1 METESQQQVE
11 HETTGVSESQVSEQP
26 TENLLSQE
34 EVNRIVAER
43 VERERKK
50 FERKYADID
59 VDRYQQL
66 TEAEEAR
73 RVEEQKKRGEF
84 EEILKSTVGKKDS
97 VIENLQ
103 KELHNIKVDGA
114 MLNIASKHKAINPEQ
129 VVSLVK
135 NQVRMSE
142 SGEVEVVDPQTGTIR
157 YNDSGDPL
165 SMDELVEDFL
175 QNNPH
180 FVTATPRGSGTTSNT
195 RDSSVKKLD
204 VTQLDMKNP
213 EHKRL
218 YAEYRKS
225 SLGIHR

>member
-11 HETTGVSESQVSEQP
+11 LETTGVSESQVSEQP

-50 FERKYADID
+50 FERKYGDID
-59 VDRYQQL
+59 IERYQQL

-73 RVEEQKKRGEF
+73 KVEDQKKRGEF
-84 EEILKSTVGKKDS
+84 EDILKNTVSKKDS

-142 SGEVEVVDPQTGTIR
+142 SGEVEVIDPATGSVR
-157 YNDSGDPL
+157 YNDSGDAF
-165 SMDELVEDFL
+165 SMDELVSEFL
-175 QNNPH
+175 QQNPH

-195 RDSSVKKLD
+195 RDSSPKALD

-213 EHKRL
+213 EHRKL
-218 YAEYRKS
+218 YAEYRTKT
-225 SLGIHR
+225 LGIR

>member
-50 FERKYADID
+50 FERRYADID

-84 EEILKSTVGKKDS
+84 EEILKSTVSKKDS
-97 VIENLQ
+97 VIDNLQ

-142 SGEVEVVDPQTGTIR
+142 TGEVEVVDPQTGTIR

>member
-142 SGEVEVVDPQTGTIR
+142 TGEVEVVDPQTGTIR

-213 EHKRL
+213 EHKRM
-218 YAEYRKS
+218 YAEYRKNT
-225 SLGIHR
+225 LNIR

>member
-142 SGEVEVVDPQTGTIR
+142 TGEVEVVDPQTGTIR

>member
-50 FERKYADID
+50 FERRYADID

-97 VIENLQ
+97 VIDNLQ

-142 SGEVEVVDPQTGTIR
+142 TGEVEVVDPQTGTIR

>member
-11 HETTGVSESQVSEQP
+11 HETTGVSESQVTEA

-50 FERKYADID
+50 FERKYGDID
-59 VDRYQQL
+59 LERYHQL

-73 RVEEQKKRGEF
+73 KLEDQKKRGEF
-84 EEILKSTVGKKDS
+84 EDILKNTVSKKDS

-142 SGEVEVVDPQTGTIR
+142 SGEVEVIDPATGSVR
-157 YNDSGDPL
+157 YNDSGDAF
-165 SMDELVEDFL
+165 SMDELVSEFL
-175 QNNPH
+175 QQNPH

-195 RDSSVKKLD
+195 RDSSPKQLD
-204 VTQLDMKNP
+204 VTKLDMKNP
-213 EHKRL
+213 EHKRM
-218 YAEYRKS
+218 YAEYRKNT
-225 SLGIHR
+225 LNIR

>member
-50 FERKYADID
+50 FERRYADID

-142 SGEVEVVDPQTGTIR
+142 TGEVEVVDPQTGTIR

>member
-50 FERKYADID
+50 FERRYADID

-84 EEILKSTVGKKDS
+84 EEILKSTVSKKDS

-142 SGEVEVVDPQTGTIR
+142 TGEVEVVDPQTGTIR